1 MTIIS
6 IESPVRIG
14 QDGVQLRYSEN
25 DLMIVI
31 AGCEYHSQFLF
42 QPLRRNDDTLHGI
55 ELITWFS
62 TQDGVV
68 NTPEALLSLQMSPA
82 QKQSLFCEKIALIQ
96 QYQHLFAQ
104 YDLQVLLH
112 IDEDIA
118 CFLFS
123 SPMFVK
129 AVSSLPFLHLLID
142 ESFTDISAGRDNAL
156 LLKLSQRFS
165 LGLANYGSGGLSG
178 RAVLQGLFKYIMLDK
193 NFVHTRA
200 RRLSFSSFLYAIVN
214 QVGPC
219 CQALCISGVDSQSIR
234 QLVSPMTFS
243 AMQGALWPAID
254 AALLPQWIAEE

>member
-1 MTIIS
+1 MAIIS
-6 IESPVRIG
+6 IESPARIG
-14 QDGVQLRYSEN
+14 QDDTQQRYSEN

-62 TQDGVV
+62 ILDGVV
-68 NTPEALLSLQMSPA
+68 KTPEVLLSLQMTPE
-82 QKQSLFCEKIALIQ
+82 QKQSLFREKIALIQ
-96 QYQHLFAQ
+96 QSQHLFVQ
-104 YDLQVLLH
+104 YDLQVWLH

-123 SPMFVK
+123 SPEFAQ

-142 ESFTDISAGRDNAL
+142 ESFTGISAGRDNAML
-156 LLKLSQRFS
+156 LNLSQRFS
-165 LGLANYGSGGLSG
+165 LGLANYGAGGPSG
-178 RAVLQGLFKYIMLDK
+178 RAVFQGLFASIMLDK

-200 RRLSFSSFLYAIVN
+200 RRLSFSSVLYAIVN
-214 QVGPC
+214 QVSPFC
-219 CQALCISGVDSQSIR
+219 RTLCIGGVDSQSIR
-234 QLVSPMTFS
+234 QQVSPMAFA

-254 AALLPQWIAEE
+254 AALLPRWLAEE